1 MARRRPSKFKRRS
14 RRVRR
19 SPLLPPNS
27 THARLPTDIDLTF
40 KATVMR
46 AVAPFDETEEV
57 EKPTP
62 DDQNKTFRTRFICA
76 WLLMNTI
83 LGTSARRRAR
93 YGQKLTSSR
102 A

>member
-1 MARRRPSKFKRRS
+1 
-14 RRVRR
+14 
-19 SPLLPPNS
+19 
-27 THARLPTDIDLTF
+27 
-40 KATVMR
+40 MR

-83 LGTSARRRAR
+83 LGTPAR
-93 YGQKLTSSR
+93 SR
-102 A
+102 WMREKN